1 MRTTFNIRLLEQLE
15 FVIDKKTKVLVAQ
28 MQQENCLKLLL
39 GNLAQECNKSLI
51 KKKLFKFFQYFGIFY
66 CKYGLV
72 NVLANK
78 TGGESKIKVLN
89 IEVLKICLFCLL
101 VNFAAYFMFV

>member
-28 MQQENCLKLLL
+28 MQQENYLKLLL

-51 KKKLFKFFQYFGIFY
+51 KKSYLSFFNISVFSI
-66 CKYGLV
+66 V
-72 NVLANK
+72 NM
-78 TGGESKIKVLN
+78 GW
-89 IEVLKICLFCLL
+89 
-101 VNFAAYFMFV
+101 